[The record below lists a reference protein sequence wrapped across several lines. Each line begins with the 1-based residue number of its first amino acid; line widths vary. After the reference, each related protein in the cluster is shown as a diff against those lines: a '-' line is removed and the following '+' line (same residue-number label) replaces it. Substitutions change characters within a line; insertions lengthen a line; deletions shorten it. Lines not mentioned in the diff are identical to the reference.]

1 MRCVSSICRFGCRD
15 VRRRPVRVWA
25 LWETP
30 EDYEKL
36 KAYLY
41 GDQLI
46 GETDAMLAAFAADDA
61 QRDTAV
67 WFSIEGFFWFPR
79 TLFGIE
85 NHFYA
90 FYDYPDLLLE
100 INRDLCAYYKR
111 LRRRYSDICGQPT

>member
-1 MRCVSSICRFGCRD
+1 M
-15 VRRRPVRVWA
+15 
-25 LWETP
+25 ETP

-100 INRDLCAYYKR
+100 INRDLCAYYKGCC
-111 LRRRYSDICGQPT
+111 RRYSDICGQPT